1 MANAFQRILWRTRKM
16 AKNNKL
22 INSLA
27 EVARRNRDQ
36 NIKEASERD
45 TLQIYSALAIALW
58 NMLDLPVGEKADA
71 IEQIFAESQEVWID
85 CVNKGKD
92 IEQLCFE
99 KTGISIR
106 GNSDE

>member
-1 MANAFQRILWRTRKM
+1 MTM
-16 AKNNKL
+16 AKNNRL

-27 EVARRNRDQ
+27 EVARRNREQ
-36 NIKEASERD
+36 NVRAASEKD
-45 TLQIYSALAIALW
+45 TPQIYSALAIALW
-58 NMLDLPVGEKADA
+58 NMLDLPEDEKADA
-71 IEQIFAESQEVWID
+71 IEQIFAESQEIWID

-92 IEQLCFE
+92 IEQLCLE